1 MAMRTRR
8 LVAVL
13 FLVVFPAAAL
23 AQERALTCDPER
35 IDRESYRLATEA
47 QALNVTRPRYRWW
60 DAFTIGKHIDDLA
73 DLNETTVEFA
83 ERAARLDDA
92 NLMAHGILA
101 RHYVVLGADAR
112 YADEAWRRVL
122 DAGGAIVWT
131 ATLYDVDAR
140 GYFLMAFDRYG
151 LRIYRFGQLAGPT
164 PTNFGIPEF
173 PGPEAVA
180 LWRAWGG
187 CLDPAVAPVAVV
199 PWADVREIKAGNWV
213 LWFKLTRPIEVTSDR
228 GKRRTLREI
237 KVCLHGQTGD
247 IEMYPSWDGARFTG
261 WRGIGIGPADY
272 QERVRRTLVK
282 HVDPEGRIALPKHSR
297 GAGW

>member
-1 MAMRTRR
+1 MPTRT

-13 FLVVFPAAAL
+13 FLTAFPSAAL
-23 AQERALTCDPER
+23 AQAPPLTCDPAR
-35 IDRESYRLATEA
+35 IDRESYRLATDA
-47 QALNVTRPRYRWW
+47 QALNVTRPRYQWW
-60 DAFTIGKHIDDLA
+60 EAFTIGAHIDDLA
-73 DLNETTVEFA
+73 DLNGTTVEFA
-83 ERAARLDDA
+83 ERAARLDDG

-101 RHYVVLGADAR
+101 RQYVVLGIDAR
-112 YADEAWRRVL
+112 QADEAWRRVL

-140 GYFLMAFDRYG
+140 GYFLMAFDRLG
-151 LRIYRFGQLAGPT
+151 IRIYRFGQLAGPT
-164 PTNFGIPEF
+164 PTRFGIPEF

-187 CLDPAVAPVAVV
+187 CLDPAVRPVAVV
-199 PWADVREIKAGNWV
+199 PWDDVREIKAGNWV
-213 LWFKLTRPIEVTSDR
+213 LWFKLTRPVEVTSDR
-228 GKRRTLREI
+228 GKRKTLREI

-247 IEMYPSWDGARFTG
+247 IEMYPSWDGGRFTG